1 MKLKRL
7 VISWSSTTVNS
18 PFNWVLGPQEDL
30 TTVIIITYCSE
41 ELLFITGYC
50 IHIQAEKIL
59 WQIWVNMG
67 IFFQI
72 RLYLQK
78 HWKVLKY
85 LKTII
90 KIPDYLHHTILPR
103 TLKLIWIEI
112 SLKIKPNRIF
122 ELKNFDFQVH
132 WKLKKY
138 FMIYLVYDEN
148 SSRK

>member
-1 MKLKRL
+1 MTIIYSDHLAWKPHYDTINSTCDFNLLVYCIAVCLLWLQPCSLVWRL
-7 VISWSSTTVNS
+7 Q
-18 PFNWVLGPQEDL
+18 P
-30 TTVIIITYCSE
+30 C
-41 ELLFITGYC
+41 TGY
-50 IHIQAEKIL
+50 
-59 WQIWVNMG
+59 MG

-72 RLYLQK
+72 RQYLQK

-122 ELKNFDFQVH
+122 KLKNFDFQVH